1 MGADKRSR
9 RGLLRATGVCVGVA
23 LAGCS
28 RGWGGGPPEDIDPEL
43 YPPGTDESGVVDPEA
58 LFDAHLEGL
67 SDVSYAYEQTFDP
80 GPGESQRIEGR
91 QQGSVQGP
99 RFLRF
104 RVRRTDEGDDPHYRM
119 EYTRT
124 IDAWHGPGMAVDLE
138 YRRVHEAVEVTN
150 VEAYEERSRWAEEY
164 PPGERTEYDRRR
176 FNVLAH
182 YQRDYVRN
190 YALLPLSF
198 RPTGSVTGDGTT
210 QVRFAVDGFSES
222 QPFPNR
228 TEPSGDLLV
237 RSDGIIERFD
247 LTLRERGGDGV
258 AGASTTISELGSATV
273 RDEPAW
279 VQREFDGE
287 PSRSGYDRSAGRS
300 LRE

>member
-28 RGWGGGPPEDIDPEL
+28 RGWGSAPSVDIDPEL
-43 YPPGTDESGVVDPEA
+43 YPPGTGESGLVDAAA

-67 SDVSYAYEQTFDP
+67 SDVSYAYEQTFEP
-80 GPGESQRIEGR
+80 GAGESQRIEGR
-91 QQGSVQGP
+91 QQESVEGP

-104 RVRRTDEGDDPHYRM
+104 RRRRTDEGDDPEYRM
-119 EYTRT
+119 EHTET
-124 IDAWHGPGMAVDLE
+124 IDAWHGPGMDVELE

-150 VEAYEERSRWAEEY
+150 VEAYEEHSRWAEEY
-164 PPGERTEYDRRR
+164 PPGERTEYERYG
-176 FNVLAH
+176 FNSLAL

-190 YALLPLSF
+190 YALRPLSF
-198 RPTGSVTGDGTT
+198 RPTGSVTEDGTT
-210 QVRFAVDGFSES
+210 LVRFAVDGFAER
-222 QPFPNR
+222 QMFPDR

-287 PSRSGYDRSAGRS
+287 PSRSS
-300 LRE
+300 E